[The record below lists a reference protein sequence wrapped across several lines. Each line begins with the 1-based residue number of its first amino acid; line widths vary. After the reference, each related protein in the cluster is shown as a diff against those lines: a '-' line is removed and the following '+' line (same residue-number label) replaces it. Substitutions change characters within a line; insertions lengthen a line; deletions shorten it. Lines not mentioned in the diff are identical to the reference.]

1 MANTTLNRRQL
12 IKGLAAASAAVAG
25 SNMAMP
31 RWARAAA
38 NKDARFLI
46 VIPAFGGGQI
56 IDSVLPIRASEAGA
70 QAPVVDCFADNEVV
84 ELAGSPIRTVDI
96 TLDHMV
102 GQTVS
107 PYTVALS
114 PLVDKHK
121 AQMMVTTLTGT
132 SVNHA
137 IAQHRSLTGNGA
149 WSGRTMQEVVANA
162 YGKDYPL
169 PNVNMSRMGY
179 LKPGDDPT
187 VPSRVRAEPI
197 VDPLL
202 KPLSLSASKGLR
214 AGGAD
219 IPAQSLIDQAR
230 ALRNDKLDP
239 ESSFYQT
246 FRLSERIQL
255 WMRQRGVDAP
265 EIEAQNLIDKLFFV
279 PEIPDAVPLSEYGLV
294 ASEDALAL
302 AEVFPDIFADDP
314 DPLERQAAMAYLLIK
329 NHASV
334 TVTLSPNFAPVLGGP
349 FGVKTPPL
357 AFDGSHNDHRA
368 SQALM
373 WFQMLS
379 IADRLIDLLKGA
391 VFDPDT
397 GETFWDRTMIHFA
410 TDFGRD
416 KRRPSGEA
424 IWGTSHHLN
433 NGHLTISPLVNGNT
447 VLGGVDPQTALTYGF
462 NLQTGAPEPGRTTS
476 EGESFA
482 GLVQALGVDTSEAG
496 LPDVPCMRA

>member
-1 MANTTLNRRQL
+1 MTSINRRQL
-12 IKGLAAASAAVAG
+12 LKGLATATAGAAALG
-25 SNMAMP
+25 SSLAMP
-31 RWARAAA
+31 RWARAAS
-38 NKDARFLI
+38 KDVRFLI
-46 VIPAFGGGQI
+46 VMPCFGGGQI

-70 QAPVVDCFADNEVV
+70 QADSIDCFADSEVV
-84 ELAGSPIRTVDI
+84 TFAGSPIRTVDI

-114 PLVDKHK
+114 QLVDEHK
-121 AQMMVTTLTGT
+121 AQMMVTTMTGT

-137 IAQHRSLTGNGA
+137 VAQHRSLTGNGA
-149 WSGRTMQEVVANA
+149 WGGRTMQEIVADA

-179 LKPGDDPT
+179 LKPGDDDS

-214 AGGAD
+214 LGGAD
-219 IPAQSLIDQAR
+219 IPAQSLIDKAR

-279 PEIPDAVPLSEYGLV
+279 PNIEGEVPLDDYGLV
-294 ASEDALAL
+294 SSDDTTTILTE
-302 AEVFPDIFADDP
+302 FPGIFGDDP
-314 DPLERQAAMAYLLIK
+314 DPFERQAALAYLLIK

-357 AFDGSHNDHRA
+357 AYDGSHNDHRA
-368 SQALM
+368 TQALM

-379 IADRLIDLLKGA
+379 VADRLIKLLKNA

-397 GETFWDRTMIHFA
+397 GESFWDRTMVHFA

-416 KRRPSGEA
+416 KRRPAGEA

-433 NGHLTISPLVNGNT
+433 NGHLTISPLVNGNS
-447 VLGGVDPQTALTYGF
+447 VLGGVDPETALTYGF
-462 NLQTGAPEPGRTTS
+462 DLQTGDPDPGRNTS
-476 EGESFA
+476 EGESFS
-482 GLVQALGVDTSEAG
+482 GLVQALGIDTSAAG